1 MKLSPALILKATSA
15 LGAGFLLYAF
25 STDQMPGPQ
34 SGPQSGPPDQRENG
48 PSSMPPRGGG
58 QMSGGPMGRGPTPEM
73 LAACSDKAA
82 GQTCSATG
90 PQGNLMSGTCF
101 APQGRPLACRP
112 SGAGP
117 GQRQG
122 QAGNGPPGG
131 PPMNQQGAEI
141 PSTRA
146 DTSGVLCGAQTR
158 QQNPTLGIA
167 STASWNCASG
177 QRTLASN
184 AIPDHTIGAFPNQ
197 GNPNRVTAQ
206 SISFSTTTTPVARA
220 GAGAFA
226 RTIGYALNG
235 VKFEPGTAGACEG
248 TITSASQCNLGR
260 GNGPWRTEALGQTV
274 FDFGVDVNLAHVQ
287 PTGEYHYHGVPSGV
301 LNAANKSGRAMQ
313 LIGWAAD
320 GFPIYARL
328 GHDNARI
335 LSSPL
340 RAMTT
345 SYRRKATPDAGRP
358 STNLI
363 PMGAFTQD
371 WEYVSGLGDLDE
383 CNGRFGVT
391 PEFPNGVY
399 HYYATDA
406 YPYVQRCV
414 KGTAEPETRGGPP
427 PGQGGGPPPG
437 QGRRQ

>member
-1 MKLSPALILKATSA
+1 MKQNHKSGLIKMGLVFAAATALFGSVIVHA
-15 LGAGFLLYAF
+15 
-25 STDQMPGPQ
+25 Q
-34 SGPQSGPPDQRENG
+34 SRSGQAAKGGTTEGKGKGPPR
-48 PSSMPPRGGG
+48 
-58 QMSGGPMGRGPTPEM
+58 EM
-73 LAACSDKAA
+73 LAACSDKSA

-90 PQGNLMSGTCF
+90 PQGNVMSGTCF

-112 SGAGP
+112 TGAGQGP
-117 GQRQG
+117 GQGQG
-122 QAGNGPPGG
+122 QDANG

-146 DTSGVLCGAQTR
+146 DTSNVLCAAQTR

-197 GNPNRVTAQ
+197 GNPNRVSAQ
-206 SISFSTTTTPVARA
+206 SISFSTTTNPVARA
-220 GAGAFA
+220 GAGAFT
-226 RTIGYALNG
+226 RTIGHALNG

-248 TITSASQCNLGR
+248 NITSASQCDLGR
-260 GNGPWRTEALGQTV
+260 GSGEWRTEALGQTV
-274 FDFGVDVNLAHVQ
+274 FDFGVDANLAHVQ

-301 LNAANKSGRAMQ
+301 LTAANKSGRAMQ
-313 LIGWAAD
+313 LIGWATD
-320 GFPIYARL
+320 GFPIYARVGHANAQLL
-328 GHDNARI
+328 G
-335 LSSPL
+335 SPL
-340 RAMTT
+340 RTMTT
-345 SYRRKATPDAGRP
+345 SYRRKASPDAGRP

-383 CNGRFGVT
+383 CNGRIGVT
-391 PEFPNGVY
+391 PEFPNGIY

-414 KGTAEPETRGGPP
+414 KGTAAAETRGGPP
-427 PGQGGGPPPG
+427 PGQGA
-437 QGRRQ
+437 RR